1 MKRAQFQH
9 SRLSSVGREIPTF
22 ISVRQLPDKF
32 VPVPT
37 CPVSALIRRKPV
49 SWGQSRSIRSR
60 TLIFYATGYTIQLM
74 SKSHPSGNWLAV
86 FVTTLLLALTVQSSV
101 VAQQPRKESEVA
113 DVYEAVVRYQIK
125 SWDLAANS
133 YCVSIEGRDAAK
145 DFLKR
150 FDPLPVKGASSCRKQ
165 TMEKVLVVVTDKQSG
180 KRSVI
185 QIGRASCRERV

>member
-1 MKRAQFQH
+1 
-9 SRLSSVGREIPTF
+9 
-22 ISVRQLPDKF
+22 
-32 VPVPT
+32 
-37 CPVSALIRRKPV
+37 
-49 SWGQSRSIRSR
+49 
-60 TLIFYATGYTIQLM
+60 M

-86 FVTTLLLALTVQSSV
+86 FFTTLLLALTVGSSV

-150 FDPLPVKGASSCRKQ
+150 FDPLPVKGLSSCRKQ
-165 TMEKVLVVVTDKQSG
+165 AMEKVLVVVTDKQSG

-185 QIGRASCRERV
+185 FDAEAIRWITENEAEVTGGYFCGSLCMASGTYHVVRDGTHWAVKGYDVHFRS